1 MTKSVSR
8 IYLRFF
14 VAQHVL
20 VRKKEISDITIYIL
34 TF

>member
-1 MTKSVSR
+1 
-8 IYLRFF
+8 LRFF
-14 VAQHVL
+14 VAQQVL

>member
-1 MTKSVSR
+1 
-8 IYLRFF
+8 LRFF
-14 VAQHVL
+14 AAQQVL